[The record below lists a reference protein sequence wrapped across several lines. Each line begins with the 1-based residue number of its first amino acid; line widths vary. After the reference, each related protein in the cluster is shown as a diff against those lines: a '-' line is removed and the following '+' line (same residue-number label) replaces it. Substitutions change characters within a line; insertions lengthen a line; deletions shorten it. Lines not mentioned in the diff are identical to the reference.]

1 MIVLGVAAAGAI
13 GAVTRYIVDIVVTDR
28 TRTNLPLGTMVINV
42 SGSFVLGTLTGLAL
56 YHGLASTPK
65 IVLGT
70 GFCGGFTTFSTFA
83 WESVAL
89 LEARH
94 YRVAITNVAASLILP
109 ALAAAL
115 GLALTAI

>member
-1 MIVLGVAAAGAI
+1 MIVLGVACAGAI
-13 GAVTRYIVDIVVTDR
+13 GAVTRYVVDIVVSDR
-28 TRTNLPLGTMVINV
+28 TRTNLPVGTMVINV
-42 SGSFVLGTLTGLAL
+42 SGSFVLGILTGLAL

-94 YRVAITNVAASLILP
+94 YRVAVTNIAASLVLP

-115 GLALTAI
+115 GLAITAL

>member
-1 MIVLGVAAAGAI
+1 MIVLGVACAGAI
-13 GAVTRYIVDIVVTDR
+13 GAVARYVVDVVVSDR
-28 TRTNLPLGTMVINV
+28 TRINLPVGTLVINV
-42 SGSFVLGTLTGLAL
+42 SGSFVLGILTGLSL
-56 YHGLASTPK
+56 YHGLASSPK

-94 YRVAITNVAASLILP
+94 YRVAATNIAASVVLP
-109 ALAAAL
+109 TLAAAL
-115 GLALTAI
+115 GLAITAL

>member
-1 MIVLGVAAAGAI
+1 MIVLGVAFAGAI
-13 GAVTRYIVDIVVTDR
+13 GAVTRYVVDIVVSDR
-28 TRTNLPLGTMVINV
+28 ARTNLPVGTLAINI
-42 SGSFVLGTLTGLAL
+42 SGSFILGILTGLAL

-65 IVLGT
+65 VVLGT

-94 YRVAITNVAASLILP
+94 YRVAATNIVGSLVFP
-109 ALAAAL
+109 TLAAAI
-115 GLALTAI
+115 GLAITAW